1 MRLKSDPAYRATL
14 LPATNY
20 QVSMSIHGLDSHI
33 EQCAIE
39 RTATFKLSTEN
50 LSNLVEF
57 VYVQRTSDG
66 TFKEVQP

>member
-1 MRLKSDPAYRATL
+1 
-14 LPATNY
+14 
-20 QVSMSIHGLDSHI
+20 MSIHGLDSHI

-50 LSNLVEF
+50 VSNLVEF
-57 VYVQRTSDG
+57 MYVQRTSDG